1 MATDA
6 KTGAAA
12 PDATGAGE
20 RLVDV
25 EDPRGVVTEN
35 VPRGLR
41 PGLPKRP
48 ALEED
53 AWTKIRREQEKAAQR
68 EFVRFAFY
76 QVDPAWRR
84 LDPEVKAAHRQEFV
98 DLVREWGQ
106 KFMIYSYSLI
116 GARGDA
122 DFMLWQA
129 TKNGDYLHDFA
140 AAVNRSGLGAW
151 LRMPYSYFAMTRR
164 SIYLNRYEEEYLKK
178 YGGSQVLEHARIAIN
193 PQGSKYL
200 FVYPF
205 VKSRDWYA
213 LSHEERQRMMDEH
226 IRVGHEWPDV
236 KLNTT
241 YSYGLDDQEFVVA
254 FETDYVGRFLDLL
267 MALRHTEASMYT
279 VRDTPSFTCL
289 AKSIGECLEAIG

>member
-1 MATDA
+1 MS
-6 KTGAAA
+6 TGSGTRVALEAER
-12 PDATGAGE
+12 TGGADG
-20 RLVDV
+20 
-25 EDPRGVVTEN
+25 DPRGVATEN

-53 AWTKIRREQEKAAQR
+53 AWERIRREQEKAAER
-68 EFVRFAFY
+68 ELVRFAFY

-84 LDPEVKAAHRQEFV
+84 LAPEVKAAHRQEFV
-98 DLVREWGQ
+98 ELVRDWGE
-106 KFMIYSYSLI
+106 KFMVYAYSLV
-116 GARGDA
+116 GTRGDC

-129 TKNGDYLHDFA
+129 TKDANHLHEFA
-140 AAVNRSGLGAW
+140 AAVYRTGLGAW
-151 LRMPYSYFAMTRR
+151 LRLPYSYFAMTRR
-164 SIYLNRYEEEYLKK
+164 SIYLNRYEEEYLRK
-178 YGGSQVLEHARIAIN
+178 YGGSEVLEHARIAIN

-205 VKSRDWYA
+205 VKSREWYA

-226 IRVGHEWPDV
+226 IRVGHQWPDV

-254 FETDYVGRFLDLL
+254 FETDHVGRFLDLL
-267 MALRHTEASMYT
+267 MALRHTEASRYT
-279 VRDTPSFTCL
+279 VRDTPSFTCV
-289 AKSIGECLEAIG
+289 AMSIGECLEAIG

>member
-1 MATDA
+1 MS
-6 KTGAAA
+6 TGSGTRVAREAERKS
-12 PDATGAGE
+12 GA
-20 RLVDV
+20 D
-25 EDPRGVVTEN
+25 EDPRGVATEN
-35 VPRGLR
+35 APRGIR

-53 AWTKIRREQEKAAQR
+53 AWEKIRKEQEKAAQR
-68 EFVRFAFY
+68 ELVRFAFY

-84 LDPEVKAAHRQEFV
+84 LAPEVKAAHRQEFV
-98 DLVREWGQ
+98 ELVREWGQ
-106 KFMIYSYSLI
+106 KFMVYAYSLV
-116 GARGDA
+116 GTRGDC

-129 TKNGDYLHDFA
+129 TKNLDHLHEFG
-140 AAVNRSGLGAW
+140 AAVNRTGLGAW
-151 LRMPYSYFAMTRR
+151 LRLPYSYFAMTRR
-164 SIYLNRYEEEYLKK
+164 SIYLNRYEEEYLRK
-178 YGGSQVLEHARIAIN
+178 YGGSGVLEEARIAIN

-226 IRVGHEWPDV
+226 IRVGHQWPDV

-254 FETDYVGRFLDLL
+254 FETDHVGRFLDLL
-267 MALRHTEASMYT
+267 MALRHTEASRYT
-279 VRDTPSFTCL
+279 VRDTPSFTCV
-289 AKSIGECLEAIG
+289 AMSIGDCLEAIG

>member
-1 MATDA
+1 
-6 KTGAAA
+6 
-12 PDATGAGE
+12 
-20 RLVDV
+20 
-25 EDPRGVVTEN
+25 
-35 VPRGLR
+35 
-41 PGLPKRP
+41 
-48 ALEED
+48 
-53 AWTKIRREQEKAAQR
+53 
-68 EFVRFAFY
+68 
-76 QVDPAWRR
+76 
-84 LDPEVKAAHRQEFV
+84 
-98 DLVREWGQ
+98 
-106 KFMIYSYSLI
+106 
-116 GARGDA
+116 
-122 DFMLWQA
+122 
-129 TKNGDYLHDFA
+129 
-140 AAVNRSGLGAW
+140 
-151 LRMPYSYFAMTRR
+151 MPYSYFAMTRR